1 MGKAFSDEE
10 RAEIKI
16 ALMESA
22 LELFH
27 EQGKKSLSIRE
38 LTKRAGISQ
47 GGFYTFWEDK
57 DALILDVIRY
67 RAAQKL
73 EAIVPLF
80 PESLASPRKFWADH
94 LYSWCIDLKV
104 KILTKPIYQDSIK
117 QLRRQ
122 SADDSNRMSAI
133 YSDFLIRLSD
143 YWHANQA
150 VKEVDI
156 NGLINLLAAIGV
168 LMSEQIQLDG
178 DYFDQLLRI
187 LIDGSTE
194 RFIII

>member
-1 MGKAFSDEE
+1 MGKAFSEEE

-38 LTKRAGISQ
+38 LTRRAGISQ

-57 DALILDVIRY
+57 DALVLDVIRY

-80 PESLASPRKFWADH
+80 PESLASPRKFLADH
-94 LYSWCIDLKV
+94 LYNWCIDLKG
-104 KILTKPIYQDSIK
+104 KILTKPIYRDSMR

-122 SADDSNRMSAI
+122 SAEDTNRMSAI
-133 YSDFLIRLSD
+133 YSDFLNRLSD
-143 YWHANQA
+143 YWLCNHA
-150 VKEVDI
+150 VKAVDI
-156 NGLINLLAAIGV
+156 DGLINLFAAAGI
-168 LMSEQIQLDG
+168 LMSDQIQLDG
-178 DYFDQLLRI
+178 NYFDELLRI
-187 LIDGSTE
+187 LIDGAAE
-194 RFIII
+194 RFITL

>member
-1 MGKAFSDEE
+1 MGRAFSEEE

-73 EAIVPLF
+73 EAIVPFF
-80 PESLASPRKFWADH
+80 PESLASPRKFLADQ
-94 LYSWCIDLKV
+94 LYNWCIDLKE
-104 KILTKPIYQDSIK
+104 KILTKPIYQDSMS

-122 SADDSNRMSAI
+122 SAEDTNRMSAI
-133 YSDFLIRLSD
+133 YSDFLNRLAD
-143 YWHANQA
+143 YWLCNHA
-150 VKEVDI
+150 VKAVDI
-156 NGLINLLAAIGV
+156 DGLINLFAAAGI
-168 LMSEQIQLDG
+168 LMSDQIQLDG
-178 DYFDQLLRI
+178 NYFDELLRI
-187 LIDGSTE
+187 LIDGGAE
-194 RFIII
+194 RFIIL

>member
-1 MGKAFSDEE
+1 MGRAFSEEE
-10 RAEIKI
+10 RDEIKI

-27 EQGKKSLSIRE
+27 ENGKKSLSIRE

-80 PESLASPRKFWADH
+80 PESLISPRKFLADH
-94 LYSWCIDLKV
+94 MYNWCIDMKV
-104 KILTKPIYQDSIK
+104 KILTKPLYQDSMQ

-122 SADDSNRMSAI
+122 SAQDANRMSVI
-133 YSDFLIRLSD
+133 YSDFLSRLAD
-143 YWHANQA
+143 YWYTNHA
-150 VKEVDI
+150 VKSVDI
-156 NGLINLLAAIGV
+156 EGLVNLLAAAGI
-168 LMSEQIQLDG
+168 LLTDQIQLDSN
-178 DYFDQLLRI
+178 YFDELLRI
-187 LIDGSTE
+187 LIDGGIE
-194 RFIII
+194 RFITI

>member
-1 MGKAFSDEE
+1 MGRAFSEEE
-10 RAEIKI
+10 RDEIKI

-27 EQGKKSLSIRE
+27 ENGKKSLSIRE

-80 PESLASPRKFWADH
+80 PDSLVSPRTFLADH
-94 LYSWCIDLKV
+94 VYNWCIDMKV
-104 KILTKPIYQDSIK
+104 KILTKPLYQDSMQ

-122 SADDSNRMSAI
+122 SAEDANRMSMI
-133 YSDFLIRLSD
+133 YSDFLNRQAD
-143 YWHANQA
+143 YWRDHHA
-150 VKEVDI
+150 VKSVDTD
-156 NGLINLLAAIGV
+156 GLVNLLAAAGI
-168 LMSEQIQLDG
+168 LLTDQIQLDSS
-178 DYFDQLLRI
+178 YFDELLRI
-187 LIDGSTE
+187 LIDGGVE
-194 RFIII
+194 RFISI